1 MADTNSRVDLGGII
15 VGVDTHKDNHVAVA
29 IDPLGRR
36 VAQRT
41 VGTDRAGLVNLLQW
55 SKQLNAT
62 RTWGVEGTGSYGVG
76 LTRLLRES
84 GEPVHEVSRPNR
96 RLRRERG
103 KSDPIDAEAAARSVL
118 AEHGLTPPKAN
129 DDASESLRQLRAT
142 RRSALKARTQ
152 AANLLQ
158 ALLVTAPDDLR
169 ATLNGATLKVTMNV
183 CSRLRPAASQSP
195 REACKLSLRSTA
207 RRWQHLNVEIADL
220 TTAIASITAT
230 AAPQL
235 LDLFGVGPD
244 VAAAL
249 LITAGGNPER
259 MRTERSF
266 AALCGVSPIP
276 ASSGKTNRHRLN
288 RGGDRQANAAIH
300 VVALSRLRSDTRTR
314 AYAAKRTEDGLSK
327 RDIMRCLKRYIA
339 RELFTTILASQAT
352 CQT

>member
-1 MADTNSRVDLGGII
+1 MTDITSAVDLGGII

-36 VAQRT
+36 VAQCT
-41 VGTDRAGLVNLLQW
+41 VSTDRAGLVNLLQW
-55 SKQLNAT
+55 SRQLNAT
-62 RTWGVEGTGSYGVG
+62 RTWGVEGTGSYGAG
-76 LTRLLRES
+76 LTRLLQRS

-96 RLRRERG
+96 RLRRTRG
-103 KSDPIDAEAAARSVL
+103 KSDPIDAEAAARTVL
-118 AEHGLTPPKAN
+118 AQHGVTPPKADN
-129 DDASESLRQLRAT
+129 TSESLRQLRAT
-142 RRSALKARTQ
+142 RRSAVKARTQ

-169 ATLNGATLKVTMNV
+169 ATLGGATFKVTIDT
-183 CSRLRPAASQSP
+183 CSRLRPAAKQSP

-207 RRWQHLNVEIADL
+207 RRWQHLNAEVVDL
-220 TTAIASITAT
+220 TTAIASIIAT

-244 VAAAL
+244 VAATL
-249 LITAGGNPER
+249 LITVGGNPER

-300 VVALSRLRSDTRTR
+300 VVALSRLRSDSRTR
-314 AYAAKRTEDGLSK
+314 AYAARRTEDGLNK

-339 RELFTTILASQAT
+339 RELYTTILATQAT
-352 CQT
+352 